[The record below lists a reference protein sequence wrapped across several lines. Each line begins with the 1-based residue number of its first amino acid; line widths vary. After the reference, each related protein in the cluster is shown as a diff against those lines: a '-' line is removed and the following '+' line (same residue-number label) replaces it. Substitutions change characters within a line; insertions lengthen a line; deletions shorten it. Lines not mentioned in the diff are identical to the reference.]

1 MVGSHAVTSD
11 SDDRPLV
18 IKGGHCVL
26 PYAGIVTQDVLI
38 EGGRVHSLGHDI
50 PVEGR
55 QVLRAEGRYVLP
67 GIVDPHVHLGI
78 FSPFAGEIETET
90 SSALLNGVTTIGL
103 YVSGKGSY
111 RQMLD
116 GLLESVAKVS
126 RTDVFVHLVLLDR
139 EQLAEIPLYA
149 AKYGVRSFKV
159 YMAGV
164 PGIFPGADEGFL
176 LDAMEAVA
184 ALGKG
189 AVLNVHAENSAVL
202 DWATERVRRE
212 NPTGNLRAWEASRPA
227 FAEKEAIQRA
237 LLLAEHS
244 GVLLYFVHVSSA
256 ESVGLLRRSR
266 AEKPGRFRA
275 ETTSPYL
282 TTTWDSP
289 QGSLAVMSPPVR
301 GEEDRRAL
309 WAALA
314 DGTLDSIGT
323 DHTPLT
329 VGQKTGGR
337 AFWDTIPGYPAV
349 GTHLPLLLDGAR
361 RHKLGIEHLVEKI
374 TANPARIFGI
384 YPRKGAILPGSDADL
399 LVVDLDRAKEIS
411 ALSAGS
417 RADYALHQGE
427 KSLGW
432 PVAVVKAGKILYP
445 DDPALEM
452 SAYSGSSY
460 LPRY

>member
-1 MVGSHAVTSD
+1 M
-11 SDDRPLV
+11 
-18 IKGGHCVL
+18 

-38 EGGRVHSLGHDI
+38 EGGRVRSLGHDI

-90 SSALLNGVTTIGL
+90 SSALRNGVTTIGL

-111 RQMLD
+111 RQTLD

-126 RTDVFVHLVLLDR
+126 RTDVFVHLILFDR
-139 EQLAEIPLYA
+139 EQIAEIPLYA

-184 ALGKG
+184 ALGEG

-202 DWATERVRRE
+202 DWAAERVRRD

-227 FAEKEAIQRA
+227 FAEREAIQRA
-237 LLLAEHS
+237 LLLAEQS
-244 GVLLYFVHVSSA
+244 GVMLYFVHVSSA

-266 AEKPGRFRA
+266 AEKPGRFWA

-289 QGSLAVMSPPVR
+289 QGSLAVMSPPIR
-301 GEEDRRAL
+301 GEDDRRAL

-314 DGTLDSIGT
+314 DGTIDSIGT

-329 VGQKTGGR
+329 VDQKTGGR

-361 RHKLGIEHLVEKI
+361 RHRLGLEHLVEKI
-374 TANPARIFGI
+374 SANPARIFGI
-384 YPRKGAILPGSDADL
+384 YPKKGTILPGSDADL
-399 LVVDLDRAKEIS
+399 LIIDLDRAKEIS

-417 RADYALHQGE
+417 RVDWALHQGE

-432 PVAVVKAGKILYP
+432 PVAVVKAGKVLYP
-445 DDPALEM
+445 DDPALDM
-452 SAYSGSSY
+452 ASHAGSAY